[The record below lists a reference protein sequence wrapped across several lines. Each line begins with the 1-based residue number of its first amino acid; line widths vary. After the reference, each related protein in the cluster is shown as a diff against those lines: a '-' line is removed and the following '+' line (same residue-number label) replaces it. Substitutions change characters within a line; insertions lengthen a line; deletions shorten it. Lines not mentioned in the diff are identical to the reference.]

1 MTYYRILRLAYQ
13 ATIQNLNHARGKKD
27 EQQKHEEML
36 EVSKLMQEEAAFNG
50 FIRKFELP
58 KRKKV

>member
-13 ATIQNLNHARGKKD
+13 ASIQNLNNARGKKD

-50 FIRKFELP
+50 FIRKFESP